1 MIQDWKASEVM
12 DIFWWQNVGQLSNH
26 VELIIDVKSSK
37 DLNRNVTGKWHCIEQ
52 DLAVLLLCN
61 WVGGIAKYW
70 QSQCIY
76 SQR

>member
-37 DLNRNVTGKWHCIEQ
+37 NLNRNVMRKWHCIEE

-61 WVGGIAKYW
+61 WVGGIAE
-70 QSQCIY
+70 
-76 SQR
+76 